1 MMNMKKILSLLVVAV
16 VATGCNNYDDQFDDL
31 NKQITELNQR
41 LDKIE
46 SINGQIATLNSTV
59 VAITTA
65 LNSMSTNNAALASQI
80 TALQNQLLGVL
91 NDLSDLAATVNSNQT
106 NLDALAASVAALQ
119 ASVSNILSTANIY
132 DKDLVITTREELE
145 FAKELGANVGI
156 INADVVISVDA
167 DGEITAADVAAV
179 TSKFKI
185 IVGSLAVTTD
195 ASVDFSSLTHVG
207 GNYVVEGHDV
217 ADDALVAVGNA
228 YLDYDGGYSFD
239 ALTHSGAIAVVD
251 YDDSAATARAGEVG
265 TIVFDF
271 AALED
276 NGAMMTSTNTGY
288 TYTNG
293 VLTIV
298 ETGGTPGVL
307 ELGTATSIVLGEGA
321 SPSSITAPVA
331 LSIVLN
337 FTGTYAGNLT
347 INAPLATSIV
357 LNMSKINGNLN
368 VVGGT
373 STVFNAPFL
382 SNIQGN
388 ATIYGSDINLTALTV
403 VLGRI
408 ETFGDADVDLSGQL
422 TSGHFSGNAGHTSGG
437 SGHTSGGSGHSSGST
452 GHSSG
457 SDGHTSGG
465 DGHSSGTDGGSTSQ
479 SN

>member
-1 MMNMKKILSLLVVAV
+1 MKKLLSLLVVAA

-80 TALQNQLLGVL
+80 TSLQNQLLGVL
-91 NDLSDLAATVNSNQT
+91 NNLSDLAATVNANET

-119 ASVSNILSTANIY
+119 ASVSDILSTANVY

-156 INADVVISVDA
+156 INADVVITVDA
-167 DGEITAADVAAV
+167 DGEITAADVAEV

-185 IVGSLAVTTD
+185 VVGSLAVTTD

-217 ADDALVAVGNA
+217 SDDALVAVGNA

-239 ALTHSGAIAVVD
+239 SLAHSGAIAVVD
-251 YDDSAATARAGEVG
+251 YDDSDATARAGEVG
-265 TIVFDF
+265 TTVFDF

-276 NGAMMTSTNTGY
+276 NGYMMTSTNTGY
-288 TYTNG
+288 TYANG

-307 ELGTATSIVLGEGA
+307 VLGSATSIVLGKGA

-331 LSIVLN
+331 LSIVLY

-357 LNMSKINGNLN
+357 LNMSKINGSLT
-368 VVGGT
+368 VVGGI

-388 ATIYGSDINLTALTV
+388 ASIAAGNINLSALTV
-403 VLGRI
+403 VNGTIRVTLD
-408 ETFGDADVDLSGQL
+408 TDLDLSGQL
-422 TSGHFSGNAGHTSGG
+422 TTGHFSGGSHDSGSSTHNSGG
-437 SGHTSGGSGHSSGST
+437 SHDSGSSHDSGNSGGST
-452 GHSSG
+452 GQTG
-457 SDGHTSGG
+457 
-465 DGHSSGTDGGSTSQ
+465 
-479 SN
+479 N